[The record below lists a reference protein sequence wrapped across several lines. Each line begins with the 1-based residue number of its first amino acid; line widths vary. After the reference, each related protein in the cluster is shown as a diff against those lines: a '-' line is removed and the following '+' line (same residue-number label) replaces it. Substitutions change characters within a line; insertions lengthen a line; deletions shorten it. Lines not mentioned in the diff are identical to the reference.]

1 MNLYVRNSRK
11 CTGKEA
17 ENSAPAESA
26 RKARH
31 THEHFEVCEHMA
43 LLQKTRLQVAT

>member
-17 ENSAPAESA
+17 ENSAAA
-26 RKARH
+26 A
-31 THEHFEVCEHMA
+31 
-43 LLQKTRLQVAT
+43 